1 MREDRHGWWK
11 ALAQASL
18 QSNGSNDP
26 PPPHAIS
33 LHVRPKSA
41 LIWSDIV
48 APDEFRLSPPK
59 SVVWTNGFDQTTL
72 RSAEE
77 IRPSASDPTSQLSDF
92 PCNKSGAFASSAT
105 LLLLTQLQVCC
116 IHQLNPQPKPAADS
130 SQAAAAKLTL
140 NRSLLA
146 RTRPNS
152 DPP

>member
-26 PPPHAIS
+26 PPQHAIS

-116 IHQLNPQPKPAADS
+116 IHQLNPQSRAAAENYLTRIS
-130 SQAAAAKLTL
+130 LPPQAAT
-140 NRSLLA
+140 A
-146 RTRPNS
+146 RCTCVPH
-152 DPP
+152 